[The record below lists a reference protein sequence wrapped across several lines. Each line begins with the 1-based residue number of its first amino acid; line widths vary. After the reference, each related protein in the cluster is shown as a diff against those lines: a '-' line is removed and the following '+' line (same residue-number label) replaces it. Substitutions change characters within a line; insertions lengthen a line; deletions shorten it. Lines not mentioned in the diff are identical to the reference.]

1 MDIMR
6 ILKIAFV
13 ILLCLPV
20 AYIAYILIDQL
31 LDQARQSTG
40 TPKKKAAGRKTSGKK
55 RKK

>member
-31 LDQARQSTG
+31 LDLARQSTG
-40 TPKKKAAGRKTSGKK
+40 APKRKAAGRKTSGKK